1 MSKFTVKITRT
12 ETYTHEVE
20 IEAETAEAAKRIVE
34 ENDMAGEYEQNF
46 DCFDDVSTEY
56 EVTDHMNYWYD
67 WQSLTEADHR
77 AVSRDSAHRGW
88 SYSLADLMKEIAK
101 FKKAMRKGDRHA
113 TSMICARL
121 EDCNYH
127 DVCGKLA
134 NGDLIGAEY
143 TAKAIYA
150 A

>member
-1 MSKFTVKITRT
+1 MSKFTVKITRI

-20 IEAETAEAAKRIVE
+20 IEADTAEAAKRIVE

-67 WQSLTEADHR
+67 WQSLTKADHR

-88 SYSLADLMKEIAK
+88 GYSLDDLNKEFDK
-101 FKKAMRKGDRHA
+101 FKKAMQKGDRHA

-127 DVCGKLA
+127 TICGKLA
-134 NGDLIGAEY
+134 DGDLAGARE
-143 TAKAIYA
+143 AAEEMYA